1 MAESTNN
8 TVRKRDLKE
17 EQKKELRYSQSISRK
32 EFNKPVVIVIGTLGT
47 GKSTVLNRLIDKDEF
62 QTSGEVDGC
71 TQKFSMYHG
80 KDYDI
85 CDSMGLGDPSIDIT
99 KWMDKYNANPNVK
112 GREIALVLL
121 VVKGQIRPTN

>member
-1 MAESTNN
+1 MTESTNN
-8 TVRKRDLKE
+8 TVRKRDRKE
-17 EQKKELRYSQSISRK
+17 EEKKELSSSQSVSRK
-32 EFNKPVVIVIGTLGT
+32 EFNKPVVIVIGTLGI

-62 QTSGEVDGC
+62 QTSDEVDGC
-71 TQKFSMYHG
+71 TQEFQMFKG
-80 KDYDI
+80 EKYDI
-85 CDSMGLGDPSIDIT
+85 CDSMGLGDPNLDIT

>member
-1 MAESTNN
+1 MY
-8 TVRKRDLKE
+8 
-17 EQKKELRYSQSISRK
+17 Q
-32 EFNKPVVIVIGTLGT
+32 
-47 GKSTVLNRLIDKDEF
+47 
-62 QTSGEVDGC
+62 GE
-71 TQKFSMYHG
+71 K
-80 KDYDI
+80 YDI